1 MEKIPRHIDIDYSK
15 YAPDIPEDRL
25 EAYYGLPKHV
35 QFCKECVMSNQKP
48 NSCYEFEHTINS
60 IKKTM
65 VIQEDGVCDACHACH
80 NKANGHIDWALRE
93 KELRELCDQYR
104 KNDGSYDCLVPG
116 SGGKDSFY
124 AAHLLKYKYGMHPLT
139 VTWAPHIYTPWGWE
153 NMQAWIHAG
162 FDNYLGISSE
172 ASAYDI
178 ARITDTP
185 AVMILDCKGLS
196 VSAVPCIQ
204 GFLHYK
210 EDSRIKG
217 VILNRLSPMMYG
229 RMKEMIEVQTGI
241 KVYGYVPV
249 MKDCALE
256 SRYLGLKL
264 PKERKDTEDKLT
276 RLGEQILKSVDIA
289 GLLELA
295 ENAPELQENAQYST
309 ESVRTKDTV
318 RIGLASDDAFCFFY
332 QDNLELL
339 QEMGAE
345 LIPFSPLYDK
355 QIPEKL
361 SGLLFYGGYPELYAE
376 ELSKNESM
384 KTSIKKAL
392 NGGMPCIAECGGFM
406 YLQEYIR
413 DESGTEFPM
422 VGFLE
427 GKSYPTGSLKRF
439 GYVTLTGGRI
449 FGKEAGDIP
458 AHEFHYYDSE
468 VCGEAFLAEK
478 PMSNRSWKCMISTDT
493 VLAGYPHIHYYGNE
507 KIPENFLEQ
516 CRRCREQEKRARERD
531 RT

>member
-1 MEKIPRHIDIDYSK
+1 
-15 YAPDIPEDRL
+15 
-25 EAYYGLPKHV
+25 
-35 QFCKECVMSNQKP
+35 
-48 NSCYEFEHTINS
+48 
-60 IKKTM
+60 M
-65 VIQEDGVCDACHACH
+65 V
-80 NKANGHIDWALRE
+80 
-93 KELRELCDQYR
+93 
-104 KNDGSYDCLVPG
+104 
-116 SGGKDSFY
+116 
-124 AAHLLKYKYGMHPLT
+124 
-139 VTWAPHIYTPWGWE
+139 E
-153 NMQAWIHAG
+153 N
-162 FDNYLGISSE
+162 
-172 ASAYDI
+172 
-178 ARITDTP
+178 
-185 AVMILDCKGLS
+185 
-196 VSAVPCIQ
+196 
-204 GFLHYK
+204 
-210 EDSRIKG
+210 
-217 VILNRLSPMMYG
+217 
-229 RMKEMIEVQTGI
+229 
-241 KVYGYVPV
+241 
-249 MKDCALE
+249 
-256 SRYLGLKL
+256 
-264 PKERKDTEDKLT
+264 
-276 RLGEQILKSVDIA
+276 
-289 GLLELA
+289 LA
-295 ENAPELQENAQYST
+295 ENAQYST

-355 QIPEKL
+355 QIPENL

-392 NGGMPCIAECGGFM
+392 NSGIPCIAECGGFM

-439 GYVTLTGGRI
+439 GYVNLTGGRI
-449 FGKEAGDIP
+449 FGKETGGIP

>member
-1 MEKIPRHIDIDYSK
+1 MKLPRILITAMRSG
-15 YAPDIPEDRL
+15 A
-25 EAYYGLPKHV
+25 G
-35 QFCKECVMSNQKP
+35 
-48 NSCYEFEHTINS
+48 
-60 IKKTM
+60 KTM
-65 VIQEDGVCDACHACH
+65 LTCGILKAMKMQEINPASFKCGPDYIDPMFHKTVIG
-80 NKANGHIDWALRE
+80 IS
-93 KELRELCDQYR
+93 
-104 KNDGSYDCLVPG
+104 SYNL
-116 SGGKDSFY
+116 DSF
-124 AAHLLKYKYGMHPLT
+124 LCGENGVREILKKNG
-139 VTWAPHIYTPWGWE
+139 
-153 NMQAWIHAG
+153 AG
-162 FDNYLGISSE
+162 ADISVMEGVMGYYDGIAGISSE

-295 ENAPELQENAQYST
+295 ENAPELKEKKTQGYTSEMVENLAENAQYST

-345 LIPFSPLYDK
+345 LISFSPLYDK
-355 QIPEKL
+355 QIPGNL

-449 FGKEAGDIP
+449 FGKEAGGIP

>member
-1 MEKIPRHIDIDYSK
+1 MKLPRILITAMKSG
-15 YAPDIPEDRL
+15 A
-25 EAYYGLPKHV
+25 G
-35 QFCKECVMSNQKP
+35 
-48 NSCYEFEHTINS
+48 
-60 IKKTM
+60 KTM
-65 VIQEDGVCDACHACH
+65 LTCGILKAMKMQALSPASFKCGPDYIDPMFHKTVIGVSSYNLDSFLCGE
-80 NKANGHIDWALRE
+80 NGVRE
-93 KELRELCDQYR
+93 ILR
-104 KNDGSYDCLVPG
+104 KNGAGADISIMEGVMGYYDGI
-116 SGGKDSFY
+116 
-124 AAHLLKYKYGMHPLT
+124 A
-139 VTWAPHIYTPWGWE
+139 
-153 NMQAWIHAG
+153 
-162 FDNYLGISSE
+162 GISSE

-178 ARITDTP
+178 ARITDSP

-196 VSAVPCIQ
+196 VSTVPCIQ

-210 EDSRIKG
+210 ENSHIKG
-217 VILNRLSPMMYG
+217 VILNRLSPMMYA
-229 RMKEMIEVQTGI
+229 RMKEMIEAQTGI

-264 PKERKDTEDKLT
+264 PKERKDTEDKLE

-295 ENAPELQENAQYST
+295 ENAPEIDEKGLKDETDDWKEDKEPNTT
-309 ESVRTKDTV
+309 EPITTTDTV

-339 QEMGAE
+339 RKMGAE
-345 LIPFSPLYDK
+345 LVLFSPLYGEK
-355 QIPEKL
+355 MPENL

-376 ELSKNESM
+376 RLSKNEPM
-384 KTSIKKAL
+384 RMYVKKAL
-392 NGGMPCIAECGGFM
+392 DNGMPCMAECGGFM

-413 DESGTEFPM
+413 DESGKEFPM
-422 VGFLE
+422 TGFLK

-439 GYVTLTGGRI
+439 GYITLTGGKI

-468 VCGEAFLAEK
+468 VCGEEFLAKK
-478 PMSNRSWKCMISTDT
+478 PLSKRSWKCMISTDHI
-493 VLAGYPHIHYYGNE
+493 LAGYPHIHYYGNE

-516 CRRCREQEKRARERD
+516 CRRYRKQEKERSK
-531 RT
+531 RG

>member
-1 MEKIPRHIDIDYSK
+1 MFH
-15 YAPDIPEDRL
+15 
-25 EAYYGLPKHV
+25 
-35 QFCKECVMSNQKP
+35 
-48 NSCYEFEHTINS
+48 
-60 IKKTM
+60 KT
-65 VIQEDGVCDACHACH
+65 VIG
-80 NKANGHIDWALRE
+80 IS
-93 KELRELCDQYR
+93 
-104 KNDGSYDCLVPG
+104 SYNL
-116 SGGKDSFY
+116 DSF
-124 AAHLLKYKYGMHPLT
+124 LCGENGVREILKKNG
-139 VTWAPHIYTPWGWE
+139 
-153 NMQAWIHAG
+153 AG
-162 FDNYLGISSE
+162 ADISVMEGVMGYYDGIAGISSE